1 MRSLFPEFEG
11 KELDVSFHRSWSSIC
26 TYVTKKDP
34 DVYVWGDQREKI
46 VEIVDSRRQRKRTNP
61 TLAKEH
67 VAHSS
72 EEKKDWID
80 FFDDPIVTQ
89 ENLTYY
95 MSMRSTF
102 DDLWVKKA
110 KNRDWMKSLRDYLS
124 DHDHPDEYDI
134 EVLKEKYFLLDWLA
148 TNLICL
154 RPIKTK
160 QLFLYG
166 TPNTQKTF
174 FFFPCIDDLLC
185 VFAKE

>member
-1 MRSLFPEFEG
+1 MSMYGATRGKRSS
-11 KELDVSFHRSWSSIC
+11 K
-26 TYVTKKDP
+26 
-34 DVYVWGDQREKI
+34 
-46 VEIVDSRRQRKRTNP
+46 IVDSRRQRKRTNP

-67 VAHSS
+67 VAHVL
-72 EEKKDWID
+72 EEKKDGIYV
-80 FFDDPIVTQ
+80 FDDPIVTQ
-89 ENLTYY
+89 ENLTFY

-134 EVLKEKYFLLDWLA
+134 EVLKEKYFLLDRLA

-160 QLFLYG
+160 QLFLYSP
-166 TPNTQKTF
+166 PNTQKTF
-174 FFFPCIDDLLC
+174 FFLS
-185 VFAKE
+185 